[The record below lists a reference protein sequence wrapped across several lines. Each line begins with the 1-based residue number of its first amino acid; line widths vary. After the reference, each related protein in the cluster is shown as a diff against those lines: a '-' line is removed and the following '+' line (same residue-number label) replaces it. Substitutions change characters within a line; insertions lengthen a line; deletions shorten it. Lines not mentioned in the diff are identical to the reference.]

1 MIQINGAEF
10 ENMEEVEKEFGLFLG
25 LSLSDDERDTLNEK
39 WKENGGR
46 KVIPWYKWVLQNVK
60 IVLDL

>member
-1 MIQINGAEF
+1 MIQIGGANF

-25 LSLSDDERDTLNEK
+25 LSLSDEERNILNEK
-39 WKENGGR
+39 WIENGGR

-60 IVLDL
+60 IVLDI

>member
-1 MIQINGAEF
+1 MIQINGANF
-10 ENMEEVEKEFGLFLG
+10 ENMEEVEKEFGLLLG
-25 LSLSDDERDTLNEK
+25 LSLSDEERNILNEK
-39 WKENGGR
+39 WIENGGR

>member
-39 WKENGGR
+39 
-46 KVIPWYKWVLQNVK
+46 
-60 IVLDL
+60 